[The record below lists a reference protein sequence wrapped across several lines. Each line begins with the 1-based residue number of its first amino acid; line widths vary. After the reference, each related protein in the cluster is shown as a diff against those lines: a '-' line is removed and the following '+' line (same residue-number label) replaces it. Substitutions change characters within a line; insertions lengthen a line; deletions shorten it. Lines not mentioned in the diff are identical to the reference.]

1 MAAQAQA
8 VQFVRKISTQDLW
21 FAQPVQIVAKAE
33 SRNGHLAYKVANQH
47 GEPLTLNVPDWFA
60 SQHDENVEVGDYIS
74 GGWRD
79 GKFSADIWA
88 VA

>member
-1 MAAQAQA
+1 MSAAT
-8 VQFVRKISTQDLW
+8 QFVRKLSTTDLW
-21 FAQPVQIVAKAE
+21 FAQPVQIVGKDT
-33 SRNGHLAYKVANQH
+33 SKNGHLAYKIANQH

-74 GGWRD
+74 GGWNAGR
-79 GKFSADIWA
+79 FAADVWT